1 MRFYFISLALLT
13 LTMNGV
19 AFSADWSEQP
29 LSKIKQAAQK
39 GEPEAQRTL
48 GWMYSNGFEVPQ
60 SDEKAIFWYEKSAEQ
75 GNAKAQFFLGV
86 RLASRGDN
94 SQAYSWYTKAANQGD
109 ADAQFAL
116 GVMYQ
121 DGRGVPQ
128 DYIKSYAWLSVSAAN
143 GDKNAARFRDYS
155 ADKLSKQALID
166 AQALAEKY
174 FEQQIKKQ

>member
-1 MRFYFISLALLT
+1 MRFNFIALALLI
-13 LTMNGV
+13 LTINGV
-19 AFSADWSEQP
+19 ALSADWSEQP

-60 SDEKAIFWYEKSAEQ
+60 SDEEAIFWYEKSAEQ
-75 GNAKAQFFLGV
+75 GNARSQFFLGV

-94 SQAYSWYTKAANQGD
+94 SQAYLWYTKAAKQGD

-121 DGRGVPQ
+121 DGLGIPQ

-155 ADKLSKQALID
+155 ADKLSKQALIE

-174 FEQQIKKQ
+174 FQKNKKQ